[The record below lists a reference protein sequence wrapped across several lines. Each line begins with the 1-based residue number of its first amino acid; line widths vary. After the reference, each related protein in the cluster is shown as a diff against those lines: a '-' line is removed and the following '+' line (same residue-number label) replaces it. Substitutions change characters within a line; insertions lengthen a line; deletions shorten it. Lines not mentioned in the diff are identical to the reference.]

1 MSARPDELRAGGF
14 WESEMRVKSPV
25 PLRLKPTVAMVS
37 ASPMNSCK
45 AKPTLVEASWW
56 GLQKNLN
63 LLCELVIA
71 RDVGA
76 IDTHDNIADRN
87 LDTKGLVGA

>member
-1 MSARPDELRAGGF
+1 
-14 WESEMRVKSPV
+14 
-25 PLRLKPTVAMVS
+25 
-37 ASPMNSCK
+37 MNNCK

-63 LLCELVIA
+63 LLGELVVA

-76 IDTHDNIADRN
+76 IDTHNNIADRN